1 MDADRLNRLRAA
13 KLRALASTGWDI
25 PADAAESTFPAGAVL
40 RSASTIWAL
49 IEEDA
54 VRRLGALLAVAV
66 RAGADEVHAIVGDPA
81 EAGVLAR
88 RAGLFRLR
96 VHVWNIS
103 GKELHVAVADPPAVD
118 SAPRADAELY
128 RPIIVDAGL
137 EPVVEGG
144 FLLGELRG
152 LEVARVVTDETTG
165 RARLDSGVGRF
176 DREAGAMMR
185 AGMAEVESLAAVIDI
200 VEPLR
205 RGDVDRHPMNQLV
218 RERWLRSVLASH
230 PDLVGLTDLRPVGSA
245 VPRANLNED
254 GVATAVGTD
263 HEGRTVVVSASTGVN
278 LDFVPTAADD
288 RLTHAPDARLLLVA
302 SESDSAKV
310 TEDLALLLVQPA
322 ELLTVPDDWAARFCD
337 PLPGRS
343 G

>member
-1 MDADRLNRLRAA
+1 
-13 KLRALASTGWDI
+13 
-25 PADAAESTFPAGAVL
+25 
-40 RSASTIWAL
+40 
-49 IEEDA
+49 
-54 VRRLGALLAVAV
+54 
-66 RAGADEVHAIVGDPA
+66 
-81 EAGVLAR
+81 
-88 RAGLFRLR
+88 
-96 VHVWNIS
+96 
-103 GKELHVAVADPPAVD
+103 
-118 SAPRADAELY
+118 
-128 RPIIVDAGL
+128 
-137 EPVVEGG
+137 
-144 FLLGELRG
+144 
-152 LEVARVVTDETTG
+152 
-165 RARLDSGVGRF
+165 
-176 DREAGAMMR
+176 MMR

>member
-13 KLRALASTGWDI
+13 KLRALASTRWELPD
-25 PADAAESTFPAGAVL
+25 DAVESTFPAGAVL
-40 RSASTIWAL
+40 RSPSTLWAL

-66 RAGADEVHAIVGDPA
+66 RSGAEEVHAIVGDPDA
-81 EAGVLAR
+81 AGVLAR
-88 RAGLFRLR
+88 RAGLFRLPM
-96 VHVWNIS
+96 HVWRID
-103 GKELHVAVADPPAVD
+103 GKALNETAADPAAVD
-118 SAPRADAELY
+118 AAPAADAELY

-144 FLLGELRG
+144 FLLAELRG
-152 LEVARVVTDETTG
+152 LEVARVVTDEATG
-165 RARLDSGVGRF
+165 RARLDAGVGRF

-185 AGMAEVESLAAVIDI
+185 AGMAEVESLTAVVDI

-205 RGDVDRHPMNQLV
+205 RGNVERHPMNQLV
-218 RERWLRSVLASH
+218 RERWLRSVLVAH
-230 PDLVGLTDLRPVGSA
+230 PDFVGLTDLRPVGSA

-263 HEGRTVVVSASTGVN
+263 GDGRSVVVAASTGVN

-288 RLTHAPDARLLLVA
+288 RLTHAPDASLLLVVP
-302 SESDSAKV
+302 ESDSAQV
-310 TEDLALLLVQPA
+310 TRDLAALLVDPA
-322 ELLTVPDDWAARFCD
+322 ELVTVPDDWASLFDA
-337 PLPGRS
+337 PLPGRAH
-343 G
+343 